1 MARPQDRFGERAK
14 KEGYPARSV
23 YKLKEIDQRVGLLR
37 PGLRV
42 LDLGAVP
49 GSWTL
54 YASKQV
60 GPKGRVLGIDIQSRE
75 TGLPPNAS
83 FLQADIFDIDIHELG
98 EQGGFDLV
106 MSDMAPNTSGN
117 RTRDQYL
124 SYELYGR
131 ALEIASELLVTGGN
145 FVAKLFQGPDFQNAL
160 QATKARFSKV
170 RIIKP
175 QASRRESYEVF
186 LVGLSFKEERQP
198 K

>member
-23 YKLKEIDQRVGLLR
+23 YKLKEIDQRIKLFK

-54 YASKQV
+54 YASKLV
-60 GPKGRVLGIDIQSRE
+60 GPKGCVLGIDIQTRE

-83 FLQADIFDIDIHELG
+83 FLQTDIFRIDIHELAN
-98 EQGGFDLV
+98 QGSFDLV
-106 MSDMAPNTSGN
+106 ISDMAPNTSGN
-117 RTRDQYL
+117 RMRDQYL
-124 SYELYGR
+124 SYELYMR
-131 ALEIASELLVTGGN
+131 ALEIAGELLVAKGN
-145 FVAKLFQGPDFQNAL
+145 FVGKIFQGPDFQNAH
-160 QATKARFSKV
+160 QATKTHFSKV

-175 QASRRESYEVF
+175 QASRSESYEVF
-186 LVGLSFKEERQP
+186 LVGLARKVDSEPR
-198 K
+198 

>member
-1 MARPQDRFGERAK
+1 MARPQDRFGEHAK

-23 YKLKEIDQRVGLLR
+23 YKLKEIDQRIRLLR
-37 PGLRV
+37 PGMRV

-54 YASKQV
+54 YASKRV
-60 GPKGRVLGIDIQSRE
+60 GPKGRVLGIDIQPRE

-83 FLQADIFDIDIHELG
+83 FLQADIFGIDIHELG
-98 EQGGFDLV
+98 EQGSFDLI

-124 SYELYGR
+124 SYELYMR
-131 ALEIASELLVTGGN
+131 ALEIACGLLVPGGN
-145 FVAKLFQGPDFQNAL
+145 FVAKIFQGPDFQNAH
-160 QATKARFSKV
+160 QTTRNRFSKV

-186 LVGLSFKEERQP
+186 LVGLAHREER
-198 K
+198 

>member
-1 MARPQDRFGERAK
+1 MARPQDRFGQNAK

-23 YKLKEIDQRVGLLR
+23 YKLKEIDRRLRLLR

-60 GPKGRVLGIDIQSRE
+60 GPKGRVVGIDIQPRE

-83 FLQADIFDIDIHELG
+83 FLQADIFAIGSYEIGDIG
-98 EQGGFDLV
+98 SFDLV
-106 MSDMAPNTSGN
+106 ISDMAPNTSGN
-117 RTRDQYL
+117 RVRDQYL
-124 SYELYGR
+124 SYELYMR
-131 ALEIASELLVTGGN
+131 ALEIASELLATQGN
-145 FVAKLFQGPDFQNAL
+145 FVGKIFQGPDFQSAR
-160 QATKARFSKV
+160 QATSARFSKV

-175 QASRRESYEVF
+175 QASRRASYEVF
-186 LVGLSFKEERQP
+186 LVGLAFKVDR
-198 K
+198 